1 MKKITLS
8 LSKVKDTFLLMKE
21 NPGLLFENLK
31 KEITVSLSNH
41 LNNLMN
47 AEITLLLGRK
57 PYERSLITQSVNYRN
72 GGYERTFA
80 VKGIGELK
88 IVIPRDRQGEYAQS
102 ILPRYKRHEDEIT
115 KDVVRLYLG
124 GLSTRNIEALSEK
137 LIGCKISK
145 SQVSES
151 NKILFD
157 AVSKWRNRDLSQYAI
172 HYMYIDG
179 VNFDVRVGN
188 TVEKIPVLVA
198 IGVSDAGYKTVLGFQ
213 SGDKESATSWREFF
227 RDLKN
232 RGLQSHLVQLG
243 IMDGLSGLESVFKE
257 EFTNAEI
264 QRCQV
269 HIARNVIAKV
279 PVKFKKDV
287 SDSLR
292 DIFYVSTKEKAIKFF
307 EAFKEKWNNII
318 PSAVRC
324 LEKNF
329 EKSITY
335 LKFDESLWV
344 SLRTTNP
351 IERINKEFKRR
362 TKPMEIVG
370 GEKSLYNILTFV
382 SLKMELG
389 WRKSPIKS
397 DNKKLRGLQEL
408 FG

>member
-8 LSKVKDTFLLMKE
+8 LIKVKESILQVKE
-21 NPGLLFENLK
+21 NPLAFFENLK
-31 KEITVSLSNH
+31 KEAAVSISNY

-47 AEITLLLGRK
+47 VEITIFFGRERH
-57 PYERSLITQSVNYRN
+57 ERSFIVQSVNYRN
-72 GGYERTFA
+72 GSYERTFA
-80 VKGIGELK
+80 IKGLGAVK
-88 IVIPRDRQGEYAQS
+88 VTVPRDRQGKYGQS

-115 KDVVRLYLG
+115 KDVLLLYLG
-124 GLSTRNIEALSEK
+124 GLSTRNIEAISEK

-151 NKILFD
+151 NKLLFD
-157 AVSKWRNRDLSQYAI
+157 AVSKWRNRDLSGHEI

-198 IGVSDAGYKTVLGFQ
+198 IGVNDAGHRTVLGFQ
-213 SGDKESATSWREFF
+213 GGDKESASSWREFF
-227 RDLKN
+227 KDLKS
-232 RGLQSHLVQLG
+232 RGLQGHLVKLG

-257 EFTNAEI
+257 EFINADI

-279 PVKFKKDV
+279 PVKFKREV
-287 SDSLR
+287 ADSLR
-292 DIFYVSTKEKAIKFF
+292 DIFYVSTKEKAIKSF
-307 EAFKEKWNNII
+307 EAFKKKWNNII

-324 LEKNF
+324 LERNF

-344 SLRTTNP
+344 TLRTTNP

-370 GEKSLYNILTFV
+370 GEKSLYNILTFI

-397 DNKKLRGLQEL
+397 DGKKLKVLQEI
-408 FG
+408 FA